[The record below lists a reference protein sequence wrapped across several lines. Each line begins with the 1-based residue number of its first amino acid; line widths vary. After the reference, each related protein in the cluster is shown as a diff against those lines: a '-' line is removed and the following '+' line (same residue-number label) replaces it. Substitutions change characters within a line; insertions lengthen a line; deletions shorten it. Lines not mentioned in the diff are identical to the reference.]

1 MSQDKMVHST
11 ESLRQ
16 MIEEVDQILKEHDAK
31 YGKPPPLSE
40 EDQDRLNTEVRNY
53 HRMKG
58 HPV

>member
-1 MSQDKMVHST
+1 
-11 ESLRQ
+11 

-53 HRMKG
+53 HRQKG
-58 HPV
+58 HPA